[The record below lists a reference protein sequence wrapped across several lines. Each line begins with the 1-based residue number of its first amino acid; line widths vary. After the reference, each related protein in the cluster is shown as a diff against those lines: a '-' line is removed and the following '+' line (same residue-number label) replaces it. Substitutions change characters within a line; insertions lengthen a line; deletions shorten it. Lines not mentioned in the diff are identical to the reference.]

1 MDTDLYEP
9 VPSGNDLTPPDP
21 APEPADGPLVAG
33 QIFGPRLR
41 QPSVVAGQAMQMLQ
55 ARGLPQQ
62 FTFDQQSF
70 RRVAEIL
77 ITFGQE
83 KGVPNGAAEI
93 VSLARP
99 A

>member
-1 MDTDLYEP
+1 MAEID
-9 VPSGNDLTPPDP
+9 DLTPPDP

-41 QPSVVAGQAMQMLQ
+41 PPPVVAAQALQLLQ

-62 FTFDQQSF
+62 FVFDQQSF

-77 ITFGQE
+77 VGFGQE
-83 KGVPNGAAEI
+83 RGQPNGAAEI

-99 A
+99 VA